1 MLKALDLYSGARD
14 ATRSL
19 QDAGF
24 AVTGSISFLSLD
36 MSATASFAAD
46 VLLLTAEFIASF
58 DFMWS
63 SPPCQ
68 FHSAMKVL
76 HNAKPHLNLIPATR
90 VLMKASGKPRVIENV
105 EGAREWLIDPTL
117 LCGTMFDLEAEGR
130 ELQRRP
136 VI

>member
-1 MLKALDLYSGARD
+1 MMLKALDIYSGARD

-24 AVTGSISFLSLD
+24 AVTGVDIVSQPRYVGNRFIC
-36 MSATASFAAD
+36 AD

-90 VLMKASGKPRVIENV
+90 VLLKASGKPRVIENV
-105 EGAREWLIDPTL
+105 EGARMADLSDPV
-117 LCGTMFDLEAEGR
+117 MRHDV
-130 ELQRRP
+130 RP
-136 VI
+136 